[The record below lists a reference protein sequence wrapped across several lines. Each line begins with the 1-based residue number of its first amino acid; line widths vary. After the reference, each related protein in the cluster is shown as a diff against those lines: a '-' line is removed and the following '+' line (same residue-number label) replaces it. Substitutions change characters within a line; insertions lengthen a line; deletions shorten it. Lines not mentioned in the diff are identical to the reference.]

1 MSNMVY
7 LITSLPSLSLK
18 EEPPITMD
26 EFYGDAKKQLSS
38 RDFKI
43 LESVDI
49 RNFDHTI
56 GIKSIS
62 SLLESTRNDLS
73 AFREARAQNR
83 AARPQQM
90 PESVFQGNP
99 LEREVHIMQWQWQQ
113 LQDIESA
120 NTFNLTEVLVYKLK
134 LQLVSRMHSFSRE
147 KGAEVLA
154 SVIDPDEKRR
164 AGNGRN
170 KN

>member
-1 MSNMVY
+1 MVY
-7 LITSLPSLSLK
+7 LITSLPSLSFN

-26 EFYGDAKKQLSS
+26 EFNSDAKKQLSPK
-38 RDFKI
+38 DFKI

-62 SLLESTRNDLS
+62 SLLENTGKDLS
-73 AFREARAQNR
+73 EIREAKAQNR
-83 AARPQQM
+83 TAKPQQI

-99 LEREVHIMQWQWQQ
+99 LEREVNIMQWQWQQ

-134 LQLVSRMHSFSRE
+134 LQLATRMHSFSRE

-154 SVIDPDEKRR
+154 SVVNPEKTRR

-170 KN
+170 